1 MNEAKKKKLLAAG
14 FQLGTAAE
22 FLELSGTEAAL
33 ISIRVSLA
41 QSIRARRQAAGLTQ
55 AAVAK
60 LAHTTQARV
69 AKAEN
74 ASQRGVSLDLA
85 MRILLALGADA
96 ASIAKAI
103 AA

>member
-1 MNEAKKKKLLAAG
+1 MDDKKKSKLAAAG
-14 FQLGTAAE
+14 WNVGTAAE
-22 FLELSGTEAAL
+22 FLELPNTEAAL
-33 ISIRVSLA
+33 VAIRVSLA
-41 QSIRARRQAAGLTQ
+41 ESIRARRQAAGLTQ

-60 LAHTTQARV
+60 LTQTTQSRV

-74 ASQRGVSLDLA
+74 ASQRGVSLDLS
-85 MRILLALGADA
+85 MRILLSLGADA